1 MDLRTAMRRLQRAGT
16 AQNRKVYARHGAAEP
31 LFGVSYAELNKLKR
45 EIGTDHDLALALWDS
60 GNHDARVL
68 ATLVAAPERATAR
81 TLDAWVRQAGNH
93 ILSSAVG
100 EVAAAGPRA
109 RRCMGKWMEAD
120 NEWIAAAGWEILAH
134 TAMAAQKTPAD
145 GFDEAALGDWIE
157 KIETGIHR
165 APNRV
170 RHCMNNALIALGL
183 FSPAQQKRA
192 LQAARRIGRV
202 EVDHGQTGCKT
213 PDAADYIRR
222 TVARRGQKGRG

>member
-1 MDLRTAMRRLQRAGT
+1 
-16 AQNRKVYARHGAAEP
+16 
-31 LFGVSYAELNKLKR
+31 
-45 EIGTDHDLALALWDS
+45 
-60 GNHDARVL
+60 
-68 ATLVAAPERATAR
+68 
-81 TLDAWVRQAGNH
+81 
-93 ILSSAVG
+93 
-100 EVAAAGPRA
+100 
-109 RRCMGKWMEAD
+109 
-120 NEWIAAAGWEILAH
+120 
-134 TAMAAQKTPAD
+134 MAAQKAPAD
-145 GFDEAALGDWIE
+145 GFDEAALGGWIE